1 MPEIPSDKIARRIVD
16 AKGYFYHF
24 SVKRTL
30 KLEAIKKPEKKYG
43 NRAAKSTH
51 GKNALRKKCV
61 FAIFISLNIQLDVMG
76 NLKVFSGR
84 SNRPLAEKIVRELG
98 TVLGQC
104 EIKTFSDGEI
114 WVKYTENIRG
124 SDVYIVQSTNPPAE
138 NLLELL
144 IMIDAA
150 RRASARKVNAVIPYF
165 GYARQDRKDQP
176 RVSITAKLVANL
188 ITHAGADRVI
198 TMDLHA
204 PQIQGFFDIPV
215 DHLYSSA
222 VLVKRFKRMHLAN
235 LAVASPD
242 VGGIK
247 MARAYA
253 KRLEADLILIDK
265 RRPRQ
270 NEAEVMNIIGEA
282 RGKNILIVDDLIDT
296 AGTLC
301 NAVKALKDAGA
312 REVYAA
318 CTHPVLSGSAVARIT
333 ASALSKIVV
342 TDSLPLPKGCS
353 KIAEES
359 VARIFAEAIKR
370 TFKFKSISSL
380 FDVDKG

>member
-1 MPEIPSDKIARRIVD
+1 
-16 AKGYFYHF
+16 
-24 SVKRTL
+24 
-30 KLEAIKKPEKKYG
+30 
-43 NRAAKSTH
+43 
-51 GKNALRKKCV
+51 
-61 FAIFISLNIQLDVMG
+61 MG

-84 SNRPLAEKIVRELG
+84 SNRPLAGKIAREIGEPLG
-98 TVLGQC
+98 KC

-114 WVKYTENIRG
+114 WVKYSDNIRG
-124 SDVYIVQSTNPPAE
+124 SDVFIVQSTHPPAE

-150 RRASARKVNAVIPYF
+150 KRASARKIAAVIPYF

-176 RVSITAKLVANL
+176 RVSITAKLIANL
-188 ITHAGADRVI
+188 ITEAGADRII

-222 VLVKRFKRMHLAN
+222 VLVRHFRKQRISN

-253 KRLEADLILIDK
+253 KRLEADLTVIDK

-270 NEAEVMNIIGEA
+270 NVAEVLNIIGEV

-312 REVYAA
+312 NEVYAA
-318 CTHPVLSGSAVARIT
+318 CTHPVLSGNALQRVNN
-333 ASALSKIVV
+333 SALCQVLV
-342 TDSLPLPKGCS
+342 TDSIPLTTSSPKI
-353 KIAEES
+353 KVES
-359 VARIFAEAIKR
+359 VAAIFAEAIKR
-370 TFKFKSISSL
+370 TFKHKSISSL
-380 FDVDKG
+380 FDVDKS

>member
-1 MPEIPSDKIARRIVD
+1 
-16 AKGYFYHF
+16 
-24 SVKRTL
+24 
-30 KLEAIKKPEKKYG
+30 
-43 NRAAKSTH
+43 
-51 GKNALRKKCV
+51 
-61 FAIFISLNIQLDVMG
+61 MG
-76 NLKVFSGR
+76 ILKVFSGR
-84 SNRPLAEKIVRELG
+84 SNRPLAEKISRELG
-98 TVLGQC
+98 KELGQC

-114 WVKYTENIRG
+114 WVKFTENIRG
-124 SDVYIVQSTNPPAE
+124 SDVYIIQSTNPPAE

-188 ITHAGADRVI
+188 ITQAGADRVI

-222 VLVKRFKRMHLAN
+222 ILVKHFKKMRLSN

-253 KRLEADLILIDK
+253 KRLEADLIVIDK
-265 RRPRQ
+265 RRPRP
-270 NEAEVMNIIGEA
+270 NEAEVMNVIGEA
-282 RGKNILIVDDLIDT
+282 RGKNILIVDDLVDT

-301 NAVKALKDAGA
+301 NAVKALKGAGA
-312 REVYAA
+312 KEVFAA
-318 CTHPVLSGSAVARIT
+318 CTHPVLSGSAIEKIN
-333 ASALSKIVV
+333 ASPLTRLVV
-342 TDSLPLPKGCS
+342 TDSLPLPTGSS
-353 KIAEES
+353 KIAGES
-359 VARIFAEAIKR
+359 VALIFAEAIER

>member
-1 MPEIPSDKIARRIVD
+1 MS
-16 AKGYFYHF
+16 
-24 SVKRTL
+24 
-30 KLEAIKKPEKKYG
+30 
-43 NRAAKSTH
+43 
-51 GKNALRKKCV
+51 
-61 FAIFISLNIQLDVMG
+61 

-84 SNRPLAEKIVRELG
+84 SNRPLAEKIAQDVGEPLG
-98 TVLGQC
+98 HC
-104 EIKTFSDGEI
+104 DIKTFSDGEI
-114 WVKYTENIRG
+114 WVKYSDNIRG
-124 SDVYIVQSTNPPAE
+124 SDVFIVQSTNPPAE

-150 RRASARKVNAVIPYF
+150 KRASARKVAAVIPYF

-176 RVSITAKLVANL
+176 RVSITAKLIANL
-188 ITHAGADRVI
+188 ITTAGADRVI

-222 VLVKRFKRMHLAN
+222 VLVKHFRRHKVTN

-242 VGGIK
+242 TGGIK

-253 KRLEADLILIDK
+253 KRLEADLIVIDK

-270 NEAEVMNIIGEA
+270 NEAEVMNIIGDV

-296 AGTLC
+296 AGTLV
-301 NAVKALKDAGA
+301 NAVAALQKAGA
-312 REVYAA
+312 KDVYAA
-318 CTHPVLSGSAVARIT
+318 CTHPVLSGSAVERINH
-333 ASALSKIVV
+333 SCLKKILV
-342 TDSLPLPKGCS
+342 TDSLPAPDNCPK
-353 KIAEES
+353 IEVES
-359 VARIFAEAIKR
+359 VAKIFAEAVKR
-370 TFKFKSISSL
+370 TFKHLSISSL